1 MYNLNLLGGLKVLS
15 NDLQKLFS
23 LKGKT
28 ALVTGGGT
36 GLGRIM
42 TETMV
47 NAGAKLLICSRKL
60 ANVKQAADEINDSYD
75 KKAVQPFEGDLSSE
89 DGIDQIFKEVRS
101 RTETLNILINNS
113 GATWGEKLGKFPYSA
128 WGKVLDVNITG
139 LFHLTQALLDMLE
152 KSATHDNPSR
162 IINLGS
168 VMGSA
173 PHGDGP
179 YSYSASKAAVHHI
192 TRILAKELGPK
203 NITVN
208 AFAPGPFE
216 SKMTKFAFST
226 EEKERAMAKNI
237 PLRRTGRH
245 KDIAAATLYLCGSGG
260 GYVTGTIIP
269 LDGGIHVDT
278 GPELFEAAK
287 TN

>member
-1 MYNLNLLGGLKVLS
+1 MLS

-23 LKGKT
+23 LRGKT

-42 TETMV
+42 TETMA
-47 NAGAKLLICSRKL
+47 NAGSKVLICSRKL
-60 ANVKQAADEINDSYD
+60 ANVKQAADEINDTLNEE
-75 KKAVQPFEGDLSSE
+75 AVLPFEGDISSE
-89 DGIDQIFKEVRS
+89 DGIAEIVQEVRS
-101 RTETLNILINNS
+101 RTKDLNILINNS
-113 GATWGEKLGKFPYSA
+113 GATWGEKLGEFPYSA

-139 LFHLTQALLDMLE
+139 LFHLTQSLLGVLE
-152 KSATHDNPSR
+152 GSAKNNDPSR

-168 VMGSA
+168 VMGSR

-192 TRILAKELGPK
+192 TKILAKELGPR

-208 AFAPGPFE
+208 AFAPGPFQ

-226 EEKERAMAKNI
+226 EEKEKAMAKNI

-245 KDIAAATLYLCGSGG
+245 HDIAAATLYLCGTGG

-287 TN
+287 NS

>member
-1 MYNLNLLGGLKVLS
+1 MLSTNLQS
-15 NDLQKLFS
+15 LFS
-23 LKGKT
+23 LEGKT

-42 TETMV
+42 AETMAQ
-47 NAGAKLLICSRKL
+47 AGAKVLICSRKL
-60 ANVKQAADEINDSYD
+60 ANVKQAAEEINEIVGENLALS
-75 KKAVQPFEGDLSSE
+75 VEGDISNE
-89 DGIDQIFKEVRS
+89 DGVEKIYKDVINEVNK
-101 RTETLNILINNS
+101 LDILINNS
-113 GATWGEKLGKFPYSA
+113 GATWGEKLGNFPYSA
-128 WGKVLDVNITG
+128 WAKVLDVNVTG
-139 LFHLTQALLDMLE
+139 LFHLTQLFLNLLE
-152 KSATHDNPSR
+152 ESADKNDPSR

-179 YSYSASKAAVHHI
+179 YSYSASKAAVHHL
-192 TRILAKELGPK
+192 TKILAKELGPR

-226 EEKERAMAKNI
+226 DKKQKAMAESI
-237 PLRRTGRH
+237 PLKRTG
-245 KDIAAATLYLCGSGG
+245 KPLDISAATLYLCGRGG
-260 GYVTGTIIP
+260 GYVTGAVLP

-278 GPELFEAAK
+278 GPELFEPAK
-287 TN
+287 DG

>member
-1 MYNLNLLGGLKVLS
+1 MMLL
-15 NDLQKLFS
+15 DELQSLFS
-23 LKGKT
+23 LENKT

-42 TETMV
+42 AETMAK
-47 NAGAKLLICSRKL
+47 AGARVLICSRKF
-60 ANVKQAADEINDSYD
+60 ANVKQTADEINDTLSNGLI
-75 KKAVQPFEGDLSSE
+75 VPFEGDISSE
-89 DGIDQIFKEVRS
+89 EGIDKIFQEVQS
-101 RTETLNILINNS
+101 KTNNIDILINNS
-113 GATWGEKLGKFPYSA
+113 GATWGEKLGEFPYAA
-128 WGKVLDVNITG
+128 WGKVLDVNLTG
-139 LFHLTQALLDMLE
+139 LFHLTQSLLSLLE
-152 KSATHDNPSR
+152 KSAADNDPSR

-168 VMGSA
+168 VMGLA

-192 TRILAKELGPK
+192 TKIMAKELGPR

-226 EEKERAMAKNI
+226 ESKAKAMAKSI
-237 PLRRTGRH
+237 PLRRIGAP
-245 KDIAAATLYLCGSGG
+245 KDIAAATLYLCGKGG
-260 GYVTGTIIP
+260 SYVTGSIIP

-278 GPELFEAAK
+278 GPELFEAARK
-287 TN
+287 N

>member
-1 MYNLNLLGGLKVLS
+1 MLPTNLQS
-15 NDLQKLFS
+15 LFS
-23 LKGKT
+23 LEGKT

-42 TETMV
+42 AETMAQ
-47 NAGAKLLICSRKL
+47 AGAKVLICSRKL
-60 ANVKQAADEINDSYD
+60 ANVKQAAEEINEIVGENLALS
-75 KKAVQPFEGDLSSE
+75 VEGDISNE
-89 DGIDQIFKEVRS
+89 DGVEKIYKDVINEVNK
-101 RTETLNILINNS
+101 LDILINNS
-113 GATWGEKLGKFPYSA
+113 GATWGEKLGNFPYSA
-128 WGKVLDVNITG
+128 WAKVLDVNVTG
-139 LFHLTQALLDMLE
+139 LFHLTQLFLNLLE
-152 KSATHDNPSR
+152 ESADKNDPSR

-179 YSYSASKAAVHHI
+179 YSYSASKAAVHHL
-192 TRILAKELGPK
+192 TKILAKELGPR

-226 EEKERAMAKNI
+226 DKKQKAMAESI
-237 PLRRTGRH
+237 PLKRTG
-245 KDIAAATLYLCGSGG
+245 KPLDISAATLYLCGRGG
-260 GYVTGTIIP
+260 GYVTGAVLP

-278 GPELFEAAK
+278 GPELFEPAK
-287 TN
+287 DG